1 MVAPHQHLLILQATW
16 AKTLGIKAIC
26 LTDNT
31 TAVTAYANDTSYE
44 NIFKGQLD
52 TFLEKGDIVICYSG
66 SGNSPNV
73 INAIEFAKEQ
83 GNYTVGITG
92 NYNNGEG
99 GELGKIA
106 DLSIIVN
113 STSMER
119 IEDIHLIINHIIKEY
134 IKQQI

>member
-1 MVAPHQHLLILQATW
+1 M
-16 AKTLGIKAIC
+16 
-26 LTDNT
+26 
-31 TAVTAYANDTSYE
+31 E
-44 NIFKGQLD
+44 N
-52 TFLEKGDIVICYSG
+52 GDIVISYSG
-66 SGNSPNV
+66 SGYSPNV

-92 NYNNGEG
+92 IYNNGEG